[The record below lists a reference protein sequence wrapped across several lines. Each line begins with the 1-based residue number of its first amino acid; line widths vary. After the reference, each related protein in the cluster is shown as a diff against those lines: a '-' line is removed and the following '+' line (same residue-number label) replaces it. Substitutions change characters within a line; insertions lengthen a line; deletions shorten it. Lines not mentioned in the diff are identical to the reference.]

1 MPPQG
6 RATLRPAE
14 KKQEENF
21 VSLKR
26 WMFINAIVFIAFG
39 IAFALYAP
47 LVAGVFGILNT
58 EGTSEMYWYSVSF
71 ARLYGAALFGFG
83 FLIWGVSYIADSLAQ
98 APGARR
104 SVLAALLVANGMG
117 VIVALTQQVS
127 IWGVLAGWITVGMYA
142 VLMTGYII
150 ALVKRG

>member
-1 MPPQG
+1 M
-6 RATLRPAE
+6 
-14 KKQEENF
+14 
-21 VSLKR
+21 SLKR

-47 LVAGVFGILNT
+47 LVAGAFGILST

-83 FLIWGVSYIADSLAQ
+83 FLIWAVSPAADSLAQ

-104 SVLAALLVANGMG
+104 SVLVALLIAHGMG
-117 VIVALTQQVS
+117 MVVALSQQIT
-127 IWGVLAGWITVGMYA
+127 IWGALAGWITVGMYTIFMA
-142 VLMTGYII
+142 GYII
-150 ALVKRG
+150 ALVKRE

>member
-1 MPPQG
+1 
-6 RATLRPAE
+6 
-14 KKQEENF
+14 

-47 LVAGVFGILNT
+47 LVAGAFGILNT
-58 EGTSEMYWYSVSF
+58 TGTSEMYWYSVSY

-83 FLIWGVSYIADSLAQ
+83 FLIWAASAVVDSLAQ
-98 APGARR
+98 APGARK
-104 SVLAALLVANGMG
+104 SMLAAMLIANGMG
-117 VIVALTQQVS
+117 MVVALSQQIT

-142 VLMTGYII
+142 ILLAGYIL

>member
-1 MPPQG
+1 
-6 RATLRPAE
+6 
-14 KKQEENF
+14 

-47 LVAGVFGILNT
+47 LVAGAFGILKI
-58 EGTSEMYWYSVSF
+58 EGTAEMYWYSVSF

-83 FLIWGVSYIADSLAQ
+83 FLAWAVSNLIEGLASSSS
-98 APGARR
+98 ARR
-104 SVLAALLVANGMG
+104 TVLVAMLLANGMG

-127 IWGVLAGWITVGMYA
+127 IWGSLAGWITVGMYA
-142 VLMTGYII
+142 ILMAGYII
-150 ALVKRG
+150 ALAKKR

>member
-1 MPPQG
+1 
-6 RATLRPAE
+6 
-14 KKQEENF
+14 

-47 LVAGVFGILNT
+47 LVAGAFEILNIQ
-58 EGTSEMYWYSVSF
+58 GTTEMYWYSVSF

-83 FLIWGVSYIADSLAQ
+83 FLIWAVSNLADSLNS
-98 APGARR
+98 APSARR
-104 SVLAALLVANGMG
+104 SVLVAMLLANGIG

-127 IWGVLAGWITVGMYA
+127 IWGALAGWITVAMYA
-142 VLMTGYII
+142 IFLVGYVV
-150 ALVKRG
+150 ALVR

>member
-1 MPPQG
+1 
-6 RATLRPAE
+6 
-14 KKQEENF
+14 

-47 LVAGVFGILNT
+47 LVAGAFGILNT

-83 FLIWGVSYIADSLAQ
+83 FLVWAVSNLTDDLTSAS
-98 APGARR
+98 GTRR
-104 SVLAALLVANGMG
+104 SVLVAMLLANGMG
-117 VIVALTQQVS
+117 AIVTLTQQVS
-127 IWGVLAGWITVGMYA
+127 VWGTIAGWITVAMYA
-142 VLMTGYII
+142 ILMTGYII
-150 ALVKRG
+150 TLGKRG

>member
-1 MPPQG
+1 M
-6 RATLRPAE
+6 
-14 KKQEENF
+14 
-21 VSLKR
+21 SLKR
-26 WMFINAIVFIAFG
+26 WMFINALVFIAFG

-47 LVAGVFGILNT
+47 LVAGAFGILNT

-83 FLIWGVSYIADSLAQ
+83 FLIWAASSIVDGLAQ

-104 SVLAALLVANGMG
+104 SVLGALLIAHGMG
-117 VIVALTQQVS
+117 MVVALSQQIT
-127 IWGVLAGWITVGMYA
+127 IWGALAGWITVGMYTIFMA
-142 VLMTGYII
+142 GYIA